1 MAAVFDQIE
10 ATVVPDAGSSSG
22 VGSSPGD
29 DGQAEPKKAT
39 RLFASDHVEAEM
51 LRAERRRARLRA
63 D

>member
-10 ATVVPDAGSSSG
+10 ATVEPE

-29 DGQAEPKKAT
+29 DGQSDPKKAPQP
-39 RLFASDHVEAEM
+39 FASDHVEAEM
-51 LRAERRRARLRA
+51 LRAERRRARVRA